1 MNSRELGNSDNLL
14 DFMFSHFGI
23 GRCYFRGRNEPGHV
37 AYWLAVYEFTE
48 SLRAPDQWIIF
59 HIIPYFNLQ
68 GSMVQR

>member
-48 SLRAPDQWIIF
+48 SLRTPDQ
-59 HIIPYFNLQ
+59 
-68 GSMVQR
+68 